1 MSAAFPMPRLH
12 QAGHVIIA
20 IAMAVTL
27 LAFMLSAC
35 LGFISL
41 LPLSFCVYFF
51 RDPDRMV
58 PQGEGLMVAP
68 ADGRVIAVQDV
79 VPPPELELGDEA
91 RTRVTI
97 FLSVFNVHVNRIAA
111 TGRVR
116 KKIYN
121 PGKFLHAAADK
132 ASADNERLS
141 LVIDLP
147 EPGKDYAQIQIA
159 GLIARRIICD
169 ATQGQE
175 VQTGVRYGIIR
186 FGSRADIYLPSGA
199 TAQVAVGQ
207 TMIGGETVLADWRT
221 PQPARTGIM
230 Q

>member
-1 MSAAFPMPRLH
+1 MSAAFPIPRLH
-12 QAGHVIIA
+12 PAGHVIVA
-20 IAMAVTL
+20 IAFAVTL
-27 LAFMLSAC
+27 LSFTLSAC

-41 LPLSFCVYFF
+41 LPLAFCLYFF

-68 ADGRVIAVQDV
+68 ADGRVLAVQAV
-79 VPPPELELGDEA
+79 VPPPELEMGDEQ

-97 FLSVFNVHVNRIAA
+97 FLSVFNVHVNRIVAS
-111 TGRVR
+111 GRVR
-116 KKIYN
+116 KMLYN

-147 EPGKDYAQIQIA
+147 ETGMDYAQIQIA
-159 GLIARRIICD
+159 GLVARRIICD

-175 VQTGVRYGIIR
+175 VETGARYGIIR

-199 TAQVAVGQ
+199 SALVVTGQ
-207 TMIGGETVLADWRT
+207 TMIGGETILADWRSL
-221 PQPARTGIM
+221 PPARAGVKR
-230 Q
+230 

>member
-1 MSAAFPMPRLH
+1 MSAAFPIPRLH
-12 QAGHVIIA
+12 PAGHVIVA
-20 IAMAVTL
+20 IALAVTL
-27 LAFMLSAC
+27 LSFTLSVC
-35 LGFISL
+35 LGFVTL
-41 LPLSFCVYFF
+41 LPLAFCLYFF

-58 PQGEGLMVAP
+58 PQGEGLMVSP

-79 VPPPELELGDEA
+79 VPPPELELGEEQ

-97 FLSVFNVHVNRIAA
+97 FLSVFNVHVNRIVAA
-111 TGRVR
+111 GRVR
-116 KKIYN
+116 KRLYN

-159 GLIARRIICD
+159 GLVARRIICD

-175 VQTGVRYGIIR
+175 MQTGARYGIIR
-186 FGSRADIYLPSGA
+186 FGSRADIYLPLGA
-199 TAQVAVGQ
+199 AAQVVVGQ
-207 TMIGGETVLADWRT
+207 TMIGGETILADWRASA
-221 PQPARTGIM
+221 PARTGIM
-230 Q
+230 R